1 MNIFFITDEV
11 PFKGRSGSSIVSW
24 TWINFFL
31 KQKHKIFIFIYPS
44 RSVDLDKIFFKQ
56 AKKYKDI
63 KNLEIFFLKEQKM
76 QTSKELFL
84 PSLKRYLNIENEDDI
99 TKKLSEKIIYFK
111 PDIFF
116 LYGLFAIFISRNL
129 NSIKRFAPM
138 CENPLRISLAKL
150 KYQTNFKNF
159 IFRIYDLYRSWFLMR
174 EISNI
179 FNDCDLKGHSSE
191 DFRKD
196 FIKNGV
202 KSIKYY
208 NHPYPK
214 VPYIFKNQ
222 NYHLDKKIKL
232 LIVGALSTVN
242 WAQFKIIKKYILNKL
257 ENENELDIEIRLV
270 GSKKHKYFNK
280 LYNSKFISCPGYV
293 EKISDEFMNCD
304 IFFSPTPIKLG
315 LRVRLIEAMAYGKC
329 LLVSKYDQEAFPL
342 LVHNHN
348 CHVINKIEDV
358 YEDIKY
364 LSNNPKLRNKL
375 SLKARDDYLNF
386 CSEDKS
392 CSVYEKD
399 ITKLIK
405 ENAINH
411 A

>member
-1 MNIFFITDEV
+1 
-11 PFKGRSGSSIVSW
+11 
-24 TWINFFL
+24 
-31 KQKHKIFIFIYPS
+31 
-44 RSVDLDKIFFKQ
+44 
-56 AKKYKDI
+56 
-63 KNLEIFFLKEQKM
+63 
-76 QTSKELFL
+76 
-84 PSLKRYLNIENEDDI
+84 
-99 TKKLSEKIIYFK
+99 
-111 PDIFF
+111 
-116 LYGLFAIFISRNL
+116 
-129 NSIKRFAPM
+129 
-138 CENPLRISLAKL
+138 
-150 KYQTNFKNF
+150 
-159 IFRIYDLYRSWFLMR
+159 
-174 EISNI
+174 
-179 FNDCDLKGHSSE
+179 
-191 DFRKD
+191 
-196 FIKNGV
+196 
-202 KSIKYY
+202 
-208 NHPYPK
+208 
-214 VPYIFKNQ
+214 
-222 NYHLDKKIKL
+222 
-232 LIVGALSTVN
+232 LSTVN